1 MGFTRNCQRLSMST
15 GKSMAICVSVPP
27 LHFKIDGGISTTA
40 PNPSFNRTAE
50 YGLSRYRKPAV
61 AAAG

>member
-1 MGFTRNCQRLSMST
+1 MST